1 MRPILLILPLAV
13 LGACTSEQDR
23 DVQAALSTAID
34 TRDRYTL
41 TVTPTD
47 YSNAKADLELLQDVR
62 QALVEDETL
71 ASTVKKVRVTA
82 LDGNVVLRGSVATV
96 MERNRVEERARA
108 CDGTRSV
115 HNLIGVEIK

>member
-13 LGACTSEQDR
+13 LGACTSEHDR

-34 TRDRYTL
+34 TRDRYAL

-47 YSNAKADLELLQDVR
+47 CSNAKADLELLQDVR

-71 ASTVKKVRVTA
+71 ASTVGKVRVTA
-82 LDGNVVLRGSVATV
+82 LDGNVVLRGSVATAL
-96 MERNRVEERARA
+96 ERNRIEERARA